1 MSERAERGKMAN
13 DKYSGSY
20 NAGPQ
25 LPSYMKKNV
34 TTAKRATQAT
44 ATRSTAKS
52 GASSA
57 RTSAAAKRTT
67 TAHSTVTRS
76 TTTRSTASHSSA
88 RGSTARSSSTRS
100 SATHSTAARSNSA
113 HSTAAKANTQRT
125 ANQAQHKK
133 HKKKKSGSGALK
145 WIALAA
151 AALVC
156 VIIIVSIANSG
167 GADAV
172 ADMDKLMQTG
182 KRFKAGVKLIG
193 VDVSGM
199 TPEEATGLVK
209 NAAEKKLKTV
219 AVTIS
224 CGENSWTLDSAAMGM
239 GYDIADALAD
249 GLNFG
254 RGEDDNTVVITGA
267 GVGEFDA
274 KYTWDREKIISA
286 LTAMSQTVN
295 TEATAAY
302 AEPVTDWEQEERFI
316 YHTGEEGITLNEEAT
331 ADAIE
336 KALEQ
341 GDFECTVEATVNAV
355 LPGGSIE
362 ELKAATSFIASY
374 TTKFSARKDDEVKQ
388 NRKFNIQKAADI
400 INGNTVQPG
409 EEWSFNTVVGPRTY
423 ELGWK
428 GANGISGGKEYTI
441 QAGGGICQVS
451 TTLYNALLCANMEIV
466 DRRAHTIPSDYV
478 PIGLDATVDTRGI
491 DFVWKNNTDM
501 PVYIF
506 AKVEKVEG
514 SSSRHTITVYVYGTP
529 LPEGV
534 TYQSRNEIK
543 EQASRQSEA
552 IYTNDPSIPTGYQL
566 ERVQG
571 HKYYVAEAYQDKY
584 VDGKLVESK
593 LLYTDKYKGNPPE
606 VSIGTGAALAAGQT
620 PDPSWKPYGTAL
632 EDAN

>member
-1 MSERAERGKMAN
+1 MAN

-25 LPSYMKKNV
+25 LPSYMKKN
-34 TTAKRATQAT
+34 TTAAKRT
-44 ATRSTAKS
+44 AAQGTAARSTAS
-52 GASSA
+52 AA

-67 TAHSTVTRS
+67 AAHTTA
-76 TTTRSTASHSSA
+76 TRSTASRSSA
-88 RGSTARSSSTRS
+88 RSSTAHSAAARS
-100 SATHSTAARSNSA
+100 SATRSTAA
-113 HSTAAKANTQRT
+113 HSTAAKANTRRT

-156 VIIIVSIANSG
+156 VIIIISISNSS

-224 CGENSWTLDSAAMGM
+224 SGENSWTLDSDAMGM
-239 GYDIADALAD
+239 GYDIAEALAD

-254 RGEDDNTVVITGA
+254 RGEDDNTVVITSA
-267 GVGEFDA
+267 GEGEFDA
-274 KYTWDREKIISA
+274 KYTWDRGKIISA
-286 LTAMSQTVN
+286 LAAMSQSIN

-302 AEPVTDWEQEERFI
+302 AEPVTDWTQEERFI

-336 KALEQ
+336 KALGQ
-341 GDFECTVEATVNAV
+341 GEFVCTVEATVNAV
-355 LPGGSIE
+355 LPGGSIDD
-362 ELKAATSFIASY
+362 LKAATSFIASY
-374 TTKFSARKDDEVKQ
+374 TTKFSARRDDEVKQ

-400 INGNTVQPG
+400 INGNTIQPG
-409 EEWSFNTVVGPRTY
+409 DEWSFNTVVGPRTY

-441 QAGGGICQVS
+441 QAGGGICQPS

-466 DRRAHTIPSDYV
+466 DRRAHSIPSDYV
-478 PIGLDATVDTRGI
+478 PVGLDATVDTRGL
-491 DFVWKNNTDM
+491 DFVWRNNTDM

-506 AKVEKVEG
+506 ARVEKVEG
-514 SSSRHTITVYVYGTP
+514 SSSRNTITVYVYGKP

-534 TYQSRNEIK
+534 TYKSRSEIV
-543 EQASRQSEA
+543 EEHSRQDEV

-606 VSIGTGAALAAGQT
+606 VSIGTGAPLAPGQT
-620 PDPSWKPYGTAL
+620 PDPAWKPYGTPL

>member
-1 MSERAERGKMAN
+1 MAN

-25 LPSYMKKNV
+25 LPSYMKKN
-34 TTAKRATQAT
+34 TTAAKRTAAQGT
-44 ATRSTAKS
+44 ATRSA
-52 GASSA
+52 ASSA

-67 TAHSTVTRS
+67 AAHTTA
-76 TTTRSTASHSSA
+76 TRSTAERSTTSRSSA
-88 RGSTARSSSTRS
+88 RSSTAHSAAARST
-100 SATHSTAARSNSA
+100 ATHSTAARS
-113 HSTAAKANTQRT
+113 TAAKANTRRT

-151 AALVC
+151 AALIC
-156 VIIIVSIANSG
+156 VIIIVSIANSS

-224 CGENSWTLDSAAMGM
+224 SGENSWTLDSDAMGM
-239 GYDIADALAD
+239 GYDIAEALAD

-267 GVGEFDA
+267 GEGEFDA
-274 KYTWDREKIISA
+274 KYTWDRGKIISA
-286 LTAMSQTVN
+286 LAAMSQSIN

-302 AEPVTDWEQEERFI
+302 AEPVTDWTQEERFI
-316 YHTGEEGITLNEEAT
+316 YHAGEEGITLNEEAT

-341 GDFECTVEATVNAV
+341 GEFVCTVEATVNAV
-355 LPGGSIE
+355 LPGGNIDD
-362 ELKAATSFIASY
+362 LKAATSFIASY
-374 TTKFSARKDDEVKQ
+374 TTKFSARRDDEVKQ

-400 INGNTVQPG
+400 INGNTIQPG

-478 PIGLDATVDTRGI
+478 PVGLDATVDTRGI

-501 PVYIF
+501 PAYIF
-506 AKVEKVEG
+506 ARVEKVEG
-514 SSSRHTITVYVYGTP
+514 SSSRHTITVYVYGKP

-534 TYQSRNEIK
+534 TYQSRNEII
-543 EQASRQSEA
+543 EERSRQDEA
-552 IYTNDPSIPTGYQL
+552 IYTNDASIPTGYQL

-584 VDGKLVESK
+584 VDGKLAESK

-606 VSIGTGAALAAGQT
+606 VSIGTGAPLASGQT
-620 PDPSWKPYGTAL
+620 PDPAWQPYGTAL

>member
-1 MSERAERGKMAN
+1 MAN

-25 LPSYMKKNV
+25 LPSYMKKN
-34 TTAKRATQAT
+34 TTAAKRT
-44 ATRSTAKS
+44 AAQGTAARSTAS
-52 GASSA
+52 AA

-67 TAHSTVTRS
+67 AAHTTA
-76 TTTRSTASHSSA
+76 TRSTASRSSA
-88 RGSTARSSSTRS
+88 RSSTAHSAAARS
-100 SATHSTAARSNSA
+100 SATRSTAA
-113 HSTAAKANTQRT
+113 HSTAAKANTRRT

-151 AALVC
+151 AALIC

-224 CGENSWTLDSAAMGM
+224 SGENSWTLDSDAMGM
-239 GYDIADALAD
+239 GYDIAEALAD

-267 GVGEFDA
+267 GEGEFDA
-274 KYTWDREKIISA
+274 KYTWDRGKIISA
-286 LTAMSQTVN
+286 LAAMSQSIN

-302 AEPVTDWEQEERFI
+302 AEPVTDWTQEERFI

-341 GDFECTVEATVNAV
+341 GEFVCTVEATVNAV
-355 LPGGSIE
+355 LPGGNIDD
-362 ELKAATSFIASY
+362 LKAATSFIASY
-374 TTKFSARKDDEVKQ
+374 TTKFSARRDDEVKQ

-478 PIGLDATVDTRGI
+478 PVGLDATVDTRGI

-501 PVYIF
+501 PAYIF
-506 AKVEKVEG
+506 ARVEKVEG
-514 SSSRHTITVYVYGTP
+514 SSSRHTITVYVYGKP

-534 TYQSRNEIK
+534 TYQSRNEII
-543 EQASRQSEA
+543 EERSRQDEA
-552 IYTNDPSIPTGYQL
+552 IYTNDASIPTGYQL

-584 VDGKLVESK
+584 VDGKLAESK

-606 VSIGTGAALAAGQT
+606 VSIGTGAPLASGQT
-620 PDPSWKPYGTAL
+620 PDPAWKPYGTPL

>member
-1 MSERAERGKMAN
+1 MAN

-25 LPSYMKKNV
+25 LPSYMKKN
-34 TTAKRATQAT
+34 TTAAKRT
-44 ATRSTAKS
+44 AAQGTAARSTAS
-52 GASSA
+52 AA

-67 TAHSTVTRS
+67 AAHTTA
-76 TTTRSTASHSSA
+76 TRSTASRSSA
-88 RGSTARSSSTRS
+88 RSSTAHSAAARS
-100 SATHSTAARSNSA
+100 SATRSTAA
-113 HSTAAKANTQRT
+113 HSTAAKANTRRT

-151 AALVC
+151 AALIC

-224 CGENSWTLDSAAMGM
+224 SGENSWTLDSDAMGM
-239 GYDIADALAD
+239 GYDIAEALAD

-267 GVGEFDA
+267 GEGEFDA
-274 KYTWDREKIISA
+274 KYTWDRGKIISA
-286 LTAMSQTVN
+286 LAAMSQSIN

-302 AEPVTDWEQEERFI
+302 AEPVTDWTQEERFI

-341 GDFECTVEATVNAV
+341 GEFVCTVEATVNAV
-355 LPGGSIE
+355 LPGGNIDD
-362 ELKAATSFIASY
+362 LKAATSFIASY
-374 TTKFSARKDDEVKQ
+374 TTKFSARRDDEVKQ

-400 INGNTVQPG
+400 INGNTIQPG

-478 PIGLDATVDTRGI
+478 PVGLDATVDTRGI

-501 PVYIF
+501 PAYIF
-506 AKVEKVEG
+506 ARVEKVEG
-514 SSSRHTITVYVYGTP
+514 SSSRHTITVYVYGKP

-534 TYQSRNEIK
+534 TYQSRNEII
-543 EQASRQSEA
+543 EERSRQDEA
-552 IYTNDPSIPTGYQL
+552 IYTNDASIPTGYQL

-584 VDGKLVESK
+584 VDGKLAESK

-606 VSIGTGAALAAGQT
+606 VSIGTGAPLASGQT
-620 PDPSWKPYGTAL
+620 PDPAWQPYGTAL

>member
-1 MSERAERGKMAN
+1 MPERAERGKMAN

-25 LPSYMKKNV
+25 LPSYMKKNM
-34 TTAKRATQAT
+34 TTAKRTTQPA
-44 ATRSTAKS
+44 AARSTAKS
-52 GASSA
+52 GAPSA

-67 TAHSTVTRS
+67 AAHTTATRS
-76 TTTRSTASHSSA
+76 TATRSTASRSSA
-88 RGSTARSSSTRS
+88 RSSTAHSAAARS
-100 SATHSTAARSNSA
+100 SATRSTAA
-113 HSTAAKANTQRT
+113 HSTAAKANTRHA
-125 ANQAQHKK
+125 ANQVQHKK
-133 HKKKKSGSGALK
+133 RKRKKSGSGTLK

-151 AALVC
+151 AALIC
-156 VIIIVSIANSG
+156 VIIIMSIANSG

-172 ADMDKLMQTG
+172 ADMDKLMQTS

-224 CGENSWTLDSAAMGM
+224 SGENSWTLDSDAMGM

-254 RGEDDNTVVITGA
+254 RGEDDNTVVITDG

-274 KYTWDREKIISA
+274 KYTWDRGKIISA
-286 LTAMSQTVN
+286 LAAMSQSIN

-302 AEPVTDWEQEERFI
+302 AEPVTDWTQEERFI
-316 YHTGEEGITLNEEAT
+316 YHAGEEGITLNEEAT

-336 KALEQ
+336 KALGQ
-341 GDFECTVEATVNAV
+341 GEFVCTVEATVNAV
-355 LPGGSIE
+355 LPGGNIDD
-362 ELKAATSFIASY
+362 LKAATSFIASY
-374 TTKFSARKDDEVKQ
+374 TTKFSARRDDEVKQ

-400 INGNTVQPG
+400 INGNTIQPG

-478 PIGLDATVDTRGI
+478 PVGLDATVDTRGI

-501 PVYIF
+501 PAYIF
-506 AKVEKVEG
+506 AKVENVEG
-514 SSSRHTITVYVYGTP
+514 SSSRHTITVYVYGKP

-534 TYQSRNEIK
+534 TYQSRNEII
-543 EQASRQSEA
+543 EERSRQDEA
-552 IYTNDPSIPTGYQL
+552 IYTNDASIPTGYQL

-584 VDGKLVESK
+584 VDGKLAESK

-606 VSIGTGAALAAGQT
+606 VSIGTGAPLASGQT
-620 PDPSWKPYGTAL
+620 PDPAWQPYGTAL
-632 EDAN
+632 KDAN

>member
-1 MSERAERGKMAN
+1 MAN

-25 LPSYMKKNV
+25 LPSYMKKN
-34 TTAKRATQAT
+34 TTAAKRT
-44 ATRSTAKS
+44 AAQGTAARSTAS
-52 GASSA
+52 AA

-67 TAHSTVTRS
+67 ATRSTATRS
-76 TTTRSTASHSSA
+76 TTSRSSARSSTAHSAAARSSATRSTA
-88 RGSTARSSSTRS
+88 
-100 SATHSTAARSNSA
+100 A
-113 HSTAAKANTQRT
+113 HSTAAKANTRRT
-125 ANQAQHKK
+125 ANQAQNKK
-133 HKKKKSGSGALK
+133 RKKKSSAGALK

-156 VIIIVSIANSG
+156 VIIIISISNSS

-224 CGENSWTLDSAAMGM
+224 SGENSWTLDSDAMGM
-239 GYDIADALAD
+239 GYDIAEALAD

-254 RGEDDNTVVITGA
+254 RGEDDNTVVITDG

-274 KYTWDREKIISA
+274 KYTWDRGKIISA
-286 LTAMSQTVN
+286 LAAMSQSIN
-295 TEATAAY
+295 TEAIAAY
-302 AEPVTDWEQEERFI
+302 AEPVTDWSQEERFI
-316 YHTGEEGITLNEEAT
+316 YHAGEEGITLNEEAT

-341 GDFECTVEATVNAV
+341 GEFVCTVEATVNAV
-355 LPGGSIE
+355 LPGGNIDD
-362 ELKAATSFIASY
+362 LKAATSFIASY
-374 TTKFSARKDDEVKQ
+374 TTKFSARRDDEVKQ

-400 INGNTVQPG
+400 INGNTIQPG

-478 PIGLDATVDTRGI
+478 PVGLDATVDTRGI

-501 PVYIF
+501 PAYIF
-506 AKVEKVEG
+506 ARVEKVEG
-514 SSSRHTITVYVYGTP
+514 SSSRHTITVYVYGKP

-534 TYQSRNEIK
+534 TYQSRNEII
-543 EQASRQSEA
+543 EERSRQDEA
-552 IYTNDPSIPTGYQL
+552 IYTNDASIPTGYQL

-584 VDGKLVESK
+584 VDGKLAESK

-606 VSIGTGAALAAGQT
+606 VSIGTGAPLASGQT
-620 PDPSWKPYGTAL
+620 PDPAWQPYGTAL

>member
-1 MSERAERGKMAN
+1 MAN

-25 LPSYMKKNV
+25 LPSYMKKN
-34 TTAKRATQAT
+34 TTAAKRTAAQGT
-44 ATRSTAKS
+44 ATRSA
-52 GASSA
+52 ASSA
-57 RTSAAAKRTT
+57 RTSAAPKRTT
-67 TAHSTVTRS
+67 APHTTATRS
-76 TTTRSTASHSSA
+76 TATRSTATRSTASRSSA
-88 RGSTARSSSTRS
+88 RGSAQHGA
-100 SATHSTAARSNSA
+100 AT
-113 HSTAAKANTQRT
+113 HSTAAKANTRHA
-125 ANQAQHKK
+125 ANQVQHKK
-133 HKKKKSGSGALK
+133 RKRKKSGSGALK

-151 AALVC
+151 AALIC

-224 CGENSWTLDSAAMGM
+224 SGENSWTLDSDAMGM
-239 GYDIADALAD
+239 GYDIAEALAD

-267 GVGEFDA
+267 GEGEFDA
-274 KYTWDREKIISA
+274 KYTWDRGKIISA
-286 LTAMSQTVN
+286 LAAMSQSIN

-302 AEPVTDWEQEERFI
+302 AEPVTDWTQEERFI

-336 KALEQ
+336 KALGQ
-341 GDFECTVEATVNAV
+341 GEFVCTVEATVNAV
-355 LPGGSIE
+355 LPGGNIDD
-362 ELKAATSFIASY
+362 LKAATSFIASY
-374 TTKFSARKDDEVKQ
+374 TTKFSARRDDEVKQ

-400 INGNTVQPG
+400 INGNTIQPG

-478 PIGLDATVDTRGI
+478 PVGLDATVDTRGI

-501 PVYIF
+501 PAYIF

-514 SSSRHTITVYVYGTP
+514 SSSRNTITVYVYGKP

-534 TYQSRNEIK
+534 TYQSRNEII
-543 EQASRQSEA
+543 EERSRQDEA
-552 IYTNDPSIPTGYQL
+552 IYTNDASIPTGYQL

-584 VDGKLVESK
+584 VDGKLAESK

-606 VSIGTGAALAAGQT
+606 VSIGTGAPLASGQT
-620 PDPSWKPYGTAL
+620 PDPAWKPYGTPL

>member
-1 MSERAERGKMAN
+1 MAN

-25 LPSYMKKNV
+25 LPSYMKKKV
-34 TTAKRATQAT
+34 TTAKRTTQPA
-44 ATRSTAKS
+44 AARSTAKS
-52 GASSA
+52 GAASA

-67 TAHSTVTRS
+67 T
-76 TTTRSTASHSSA
+76 TRSTAERSTASRSSA
-88 RGSTARSSSTRS
+88 RSSAQHSTAARTSAARST
-100 SATHSTAARSNSA
+100 ATHSTAT
-113 HSTAAKANTQRT
+113 HSTAAKANTRHA

-133 HKKKKSGSGALK
+133 RKRKKSGSGALR

-151 AALVC
+151 AALIC
-156 VIIIVSIANSG
+156 VIVIVSVSNSG

-224 CGENSWTLDSAAMGM
+224 SGENSWTLDSAAMGM

-267 GVGEFDA
+267 GEGEFDA
-274 KYTWDREKIISA
+274 KYTWDREKIMSA
-286 LTAMSQTVN
+286 LAAMSQSIN

-302 AEPVTDWEQEERFI
+302 AEPVTDWTQEERFI

-341 GDFECTVEATVNAV
+341 GEFVCTVEATVNAV
-355 LPGGSIE
+355 LPGGSIDD
-362 ELKAATSFIASY
+362 LKAATSFIASY
-374 TTKFSARKDDEVKQ
+374 TTKFSARRDDEVKQ

-400 INGNTVQPG
+400 INGNTIQPG

-428 GANGISGGKEYTI
+428 GANGISGGKKYTI

-466 DRRAHTIPSDYV
+466 DRRAHSIPSDYV

-506 AKVEKVEG
+506 ARVEKVEG
-514 SSSRHTITVYVYGTP
+514 SSSRHTITVYVYGKP

-534 TYQSRNEIK
+534 TYQSRNEII
-543 EQASRQSEA
+543 EERSRLDGA
-552 IYTNDPSIPTGYQL
+552 IYTNDPSIPTGYQV
-566 ERVQG
+566 EDIQG

-584 VDGKLVESK
+584 VDGKLAESK
-593 LLYTDKYKGNPPE
+593 LLYTDTYGGNVPE
-606 VSIGTGAALAAGQT
+606 VRVGTGAPLAPGQT
-620 PDPSWKPYGTAL
+620 PDPAWKPYGTPL

>member
-1 MSERAERGKMAN
+1 MAN

-25 LPSYMKKNV
+25 LPSYMKKKV
-34 TTAKRATQAT
+34 TTAKRTTQPA
-44 ATRSTAKS
+44 AARSTAKS
-52 GASSA
+52 GAASA

-67 TAHSTVTRS
+67 T
-76 TTTRSTASHSSA
+76 TRSTAERSTTSRSSA
-88 RGSTARSSSTRS
+88 RGSAQHGAATRS
-100 SATHSTAARSNSA
+100 TAA
-113 HSTAAKANTQRT
+113 HSTAAKANTRRT

-133 HKKKKSGSGALK
+133 RKRKKSGSGALK

-151 AALVC
+151 AALIC

-224 CGENSWTLDSAAMGM
+224 SGENSWTLDSDAMGM

-254 RGEDDNTVVITGA
+254 RGEDDNTVVITG
-267 GVGEFDA
+267 GGEGEFDA
-274 KYTWDREKIISA
+274 KYTWDRGKIISA
-286 LTAMSQTVN
+286 LAAMSQSIN

-302 AEPVTDWEQEERFI
+302 AEPVTDWSQEERFI
-316 YHTGEEGITLNEEAT
+316 YHAGEEGITLNEEAT

-341 GDFECTVEATVNAV
+341 GEFVCTVEATVNAV
-355 LPGGSIE
+355 LPGGNIDD
-362 ELKAATSFIASY
+362 LKAATSFIASY
-374 TTKFSARKDDEVKQ
+374 TTKFSARRDDEVKQ

-400 INGNTVQPG
+400 INGNTIQPG

-478 PIGLDATVDTRGI
+478 PVGLDATVDTRGI

-501 PVYIF
+501 PAYIF
-506 AKVEKVEG
+506 AKVENVEG
-514 SSSRHTITVYVYGTP
+514 SSSRHTITVYVYGKP

-534 TYQSRNEIK
+534 TYQSRNEIT
-543 EQASRQSEA
+543 EERSRQDEA
-552 IYTNDPSIPTGYQL
+552 IYTNDASIPTGYQL

-584 VDGKLVESK
+584 VDGKLAESK

-606 VSIGTGAALAAGQT
+606 VSIGTGAPLASGQT
-620 PDPSWKPYGTAL
+620 PDPAWQPYGTAL
-632 EDAN
+632 KDAN

>member
-1 MSERAERGKMAN
+1 MPERAERGKMAN

-25 LPSYMKKNV
+25 LPSYMKKN
-34 TTAKRATQAT
+34 TTAAKRT
-44 ATRSTAKS
+44 AAQGTAARSTAS
-52 GASSA
+52 AA

-67 TAHSTVTRS
+67 T
-76 TTTRSTASHSSA
+76 TRSTAERSTASRSSA
-88 RGSTARSSSTRS
+88 RST
-100 SATHSTAARSNSA
+100 ATHSTAT
-113 HSTAAKANTQRT
+113 HSTAAKANTRRT
-125 ANQAQHKK
+125 ANQVQHKK
-133 HKKKKSGSGALK
+133 RKRKKSGSGALK

-151 AALVC
+151 AALIC
-156 VIIIVSIANSG
+156 VIVIVSVSNSG

-224 CGENSWTLDSAAMGM
+224 SGENSWTLDSAAMGM

-267 GVGEFDA
+267 GEGEFDA
-274 KYTWDREKIISA
+274 KYTWDREKIMSA
-286 LTAMSQTVN
+286 LAAMSQSIN

-302 AEPVTDWEQEERFI
+302 AEPVTDWTQEERFI

-341 GDFECTVEATVNAV
+341 GEFVCTVEATVNAV
-355 LPGGSIE
+355 LPGGSIDD
-362 ELKAATSFIASY
+362 LKAATSFIASY
-374 TTKFSARKDDEVKQ
+374 TTKFSARRDDEVKQ

-400 INGNTVQPG
+400 INGNTIQPG

-441 QAGGGICQVS
+441 QAGGGICQPS

-466 DRRAHTIPSDYV
+466 DRRAHSIPSDYV
-478 PIGLDATVDTRGI
+478 PVGLDATVDTRGL
-491 DFVWKNNTDM
+491 DFVWRNNTDM

-506 AKVEKVEG
+506 ARVEKVEG
-514 SSSRHTITVYVYGTP
+514 SSSRNTITVYVYGKP

-534 TYQSRNEIK
+534 TYKSRSEIV
-543 EQASRQSEA
+543 EEHSRQDEV

-606 VSIGTGAALAAGQT
+606 VSIGTGAPLAPGQT
-620 PDPSWKPYGTAL
+620 PDPAWKPYGTPL

>member
-1 MSERAERGKMAN
+1 MAN

-25 LPSYMKKNV
+25 LPSYMKKN
-34 TTAKRATQAT
+34 TTAAKRTAAQGT
-44 ATRSTAKS
+44 ATRSA
-52 GASSA
+52 ASSA

-67 TAHSTVTRS
+67 AAHTTATRS
-76 TTTRSTASHSSA
+76 TATRSTATRSTASRSSA
-88 RGSTARSSSTRS
+88 RGSAQHGA
-100 SATHSTAARSNSA
+100 AT
-113 HSTAAKANTQRT
+113 HSTAAKANTRHA
-125 ANQAQHKK
+125 ANQVQHKK
-133 HKKKKSGSGALK
+133 RKRTQSGSGALK

-151 AALVC
+151 AALIC

-224 CGENSWTLDSAAMGM
+224 SGENSWTLDSDAMGM
-239 GYDIADALAD
+239 GYDIAEALAD

-267 GVGEFDA
+267 GEGEFDA
-274 KYTWDREKIISA
+274 KYTWDRGKIISA
-286 LTAMSQTVN
+286 LAAMSQSIN

-302 AEPVTDWEQEERFI
+302 AEPVTDWTQEERFI

-336 KALEQ
+336 KALGQ
-341 GDFECTVEATVNAV
+341 GEFVCTVEATVNAV
-355 LPGGSIE
+355 LPGGNIDD
-362 ELKAATSFIASY
+362 LKAATSFIASY
-374 TTKFSARKDDEVKQ
+374 TTKFSARRDDEVKQ

-400 INGNTVQPG
+400 INGNTIQPG

-478 PIGLDATVDTRGI
+478 PVGLDATVDTRGI

-501 PVYIF
+501 PAYIF

-514 SSSRHTITVYVYGTP
+514 SSSRNTITVYVYGKP

-534 TYQSRNEIK
+534 TYQSRNEII
-543 EQASRQSEA
+543 EERSRQDEA
-552 IYTNDPSIPTGYQL
+552 IYTNDASIPTGYQL

-584 VDGKLVESK
+584 VDGKLAESK

-606 VSIGTGAALAAGQT
+606 VSIGTGAPLASGQT
-620 PDPSWKPYGTAL
+620 PDPAWKPYGTPL

>member
-1 MSERAERGKMAN
+1 MAN

-25 LPSYMKKNV
+25 LPSYMKKKV
-34 TTAKRATQAT
+34 TTAKRTTQPA
-44 ATRSTAKS
+44 AARSTAKS
-52 GASSA
+52 GAASA

-67 TAHSTVTRS
+67 T
-76 TTTRSTASHSSA
+76 TRSTAERSTASRSSA
-88 RGSTARSSSTRS
+88 RN
-100 SATHSTAARSNSA
+100 SAQHSTAARTSA
-113 HSTAAKANTQRT
+113 ARSTATHSTAAKANTRHA
-125 ANQAQHKK
+125 ANQVQHKK
-133 HKKKKSGSGALK
+133 RKRKKSGSGALK
-145 WIALAA
+145 WITLAA
-151 AALVC
+151 AALIC
-156 VIIIVSIANSG
+156 VIVIVSVSNSG

-224 CGENSWTLDSAAMGM
+224 SGENSWTLDSAAMGM

-254 RGEDDNTVVITGA
+254 RGTDDNTVVITGA
-267 GVGEFDA
+267 GEGEFDA
-274 KYTWDREKIISA
+274 KYTWDREKIMSA
-286 LTAMSQTVN
+286 LAAMSQSIN

-302 AEPVTDWEQEERFI
+302 AEPVTDWTQEERFI

-336 KALEQ
+336 KALGQ
-341 GDFECTVEATVNAV
+341 GEFVCTVEATVNAV
-355 LPGGSIE
+355 LPGGSIDD
-362 ELKAATSFIASY
+362 LKAATSFIASY
-374 TTKFSARKDDEVKQ
+374 TTKFSARRDDEVKQ

-400 INGNTVQPG
+400 INGNTIQPG

-441 QAGGGICQVS
+441 QAGGGICQPS

-466 DRRAHTIPSDYV
+466 DRRAHSIPSDYV
-478 PIGLDATVDTRGI
+478 PVGLDATVDTRGL
-491 DFVWKNNTDM
+491 DFVWRNNTDM

-506 AKVEKVEG
+506 ARVEKVEG
-514 SSSRHTITVYVYGTP
+514 SSSRNTITVYVYGKP

-534 TYQSRNEIK
+534 TYKSRSEIV
-543 EQASRQSEA
+543 EERSRQDEA

-606 VSIGTGAALAAGQT
+606 VSIGTGAPLAPGQT
-620 PDPSWKPYGTAL
+620 PDPAWKPYGTPL

>member
-1 MSERAERGKMAN
+1 MAN

-34 TTAKRATQAT
+34 TTAKRTTQPA
-44 ATRSTAKS
+44 AARSTAKS
-52 GASSA
+52 GAASA
-57 RTSAAAKRTT
+57 RTSAAAKRTSAAAKRT
-67 TAHSTVTRS
+67 TATRSTATRS
-76 TTTRSTASHSSA
+76 TTSRSSARSSTAHSAAARSSATRSTA
-88 RGSTARSSSTRS
+88 
-100 SATHSTAARSNSA
+100 A
-113 HSTAAKANTQRT
+113 HSTAAKANTRRT
-125 ANQAQHKK
+125 ANQAQNKK
-133 HKKKKSGSGALK
+133 RKKKSSAGALK
-145 WIALAA
+145 WIALLAA
-151 AALVC
+151 CVLC

-224 CGENSWTLDSAAMGM
+224 SGENSWTLDSDAMGM
-239 GYDIADALAD
+239 GYDIAEALAD

-254 RGEDDNTVVITGA
+254 RGEDDNTVVITGG

-274 KYTWDREKIISA
+274 KYTWDRGKIISA
-286 LTAMSQTVN
+286 LAAMSQSIN

-302 AEPVTDWEQEERFI
+302 AEPVTDWSQEERFI
-316 YHTGEEGITLNEEAT
+316 YHAGEEGITLNEEAT

-341 GDFECTVEATVNAV
+341 GEFVCTVEATVNAV
-355 LPGGSIE
+355 LPGGNIDD
-362 ELKAATSFIASY
+362 LKAATSFIASY
-374 TTKFSARKDDEVKQ
+374 TTKFSARRDDEVKQ

-400 INGNTVQPG
+400 INGNTIQPG

-478 PIGLDATVDTRGI
+478 PVGLDATVDTRGI

-501 PVYIF
+501 PAYIF
-506 AKVEKVEG
+506 ARVEKVEG
-514 SSSRHTITVYVYGTP
+514 SSSRNTITVYVYGKP

-534 TYQSRNEIK
+534 TYKSRNEII
-543 EQASRQSEA
+543 EEASRQAEA
-552 IYTNDPSIPTGYQL
+552 IYTNDASIPTGYQL

-584 VDGKLVESK
+584 VDGKLAESK

-606 VSIGTGAALAAGQT
+606 VSIGTGAPLASGQT
-620 PDPSWKPYGTAL
+620 PDPAWKPYGTPL

>member
-1 MSERAERGKMAN
+1 MAN

-25 LPSYMKKNV
+25 LPSYMKKKV
-34 TTAKRATQAT
+34 TTAKRTTQPA
-44 ATRSTAKS
+44 AARSTAS
-52 GASSA
+52 AA

-67 TAHSTVTRS
+67 T
-76 TTTRSTASHSSA
+76 TRSTAERSTASRSSA
-88 RGSTARSSSTRS
+88 RSSAQHSTAARTSAARST
-100 SATHSTAARSNSA
+100 ATHSTATR
-113 HSTAAKANTQRT
+113 STAAKANTRRT

-145 WIALAA
+145 WITLAA
-151 AALVC
+151 AALIC
-156 VIIIVSIANSG
+156 VIVIVSVSNSG

-224 CGENSWTLDSAAMGM
+224 SGENSWTLDSAAMGM

-254 RGEDDNTVVITGA
+254 RGEDDNTVVITG
-267 GVGEFDA
+267 GGIGEFDA
-274 KYTWDREKIISA
+274 KYTWDREKIMSA
-286 LTAMSQTVN
+286 LAAMSQSIN

-302 AEPVTDWEQEERFI
+302 AEPVTDWTQEERFI

-336 KALEQ
+336 KALGQ
-341 GDFECTVEATVNAV
+341 GEFVCTVEATVNAV
-355 LPGGSIE
+355 LPGGNIDD
-362 ELKAATSFIASY
+362 LKAATSFIASY
-374 TTKFSARKDDEVKQ
+374 TTKFSARRDDEVKQ

-400 INGNTVQPG
+400 INGNTIQPG

-428 GANGISGGKEYTI
+428 GANGISGGKKYTI

-478 PIGLDATVDTRGI
+478 PVGLDATVDTRGI

-506 AKVEKVEG
+506 ARVENVEG
-514 SSSRHTITVYVYGTP
+514 SSSRHTITVYVYGKP

-534 TYQSRNEIK
+534 TYQSRNEII
-543 EQASRQSEA
+543 EERSRLDGA
-552 IYTNDPSIPTGYQL
+552 IYTNDPSIPTGYQV
-566 ERVQG
+566 EDIQG

-584 VDGKLVESK
+584 VDGKLAESK
-593 LLYTDKYKGNPPE
+593 LLYTDTYGGNVPE
-606 VSIGTGAALAAGQT
+606 VRVGTGAPLAPGQT
-620 PDPSWKPYGTAL
+620 PDPAWKPYGTPL

>member
-1 MSERAERGKMAN
+1 MAN
-13 DKYSGSY
+13 DRYSGGY
-20 NAGPQ
+20 DAGPQ
-25 LPSYMKKNV
+25 LPSYMKKNA
-34 TTAKRATQAT
+34 TAKRAAGS
-44 ATRSTAKS
+44 AKPAAKS
-52 GASSA
+52 ARTASSA
-57 RTSAAAKRTT
+57 RGASARKPNEKNARSASPAPWSNAAHAASRGNAAHTASRQNA
-67 TAHSTVTRS
+67 AHS
-76 TTTRSTASHSSA
+76 AS
-88 RGSTARSSSTRS
+88 RQN
-100 SATHSTAARSNSA
+100 AAHN
-113 HSTAAKANTQRT
+113 
-125 ANQAQHKK
+125 KK
-133 HKKKKSGSGALK
+133 RRKKKSSRAVKLFALLAGALLC
-145 WIALAA
+145 A
-151 AALVC
+151 
-156 VIIIVSIANSG
+156 IIIVSIANSG

-219 AVTIS
+219 AVTVS

-239 GYDIADALAD
+239 GYDIAAALAD
-249 GLNFG
+249 GLNYG

-267 GVGEFDA
+267 GEGEFDA
-274 KYTWDREKIISA
+274 SYTWDRAKILSA
-286 LTAMSQTVN
+286 LAAMSQSVN

-302 AEPVTDWEQEERFI
+302 AEPVTDWAQEERFI
-316 YHTGEEGITLNEEAT
+316 YHAGVEGITLNEEAT
-331 ADAIE
+331 ADAIVQ
-336 KALEQ
+336 ALEQ
-341 GDFECTVEATVNAV
+341 GRFEADIEATVNAV
-355 LPGGSIE
+355 LPGGSIDD
-362 ELKAATSFIASY
+362 LKAATSFIASY
-374 TTKFSARKDDEVKQ
+374 TTRFSARRDDEVKQ

-409 EEWSFNTVVGPRTY
+409 EQWSFNTVVGPRTY

-428 GANGISGGKEYTI
+428 GSNGISGGKEYTI

-491 DFVWKNNTDM
+491 DLVWKNNTDM

-506 AKVEKVEG
+506 ARVEKVEG
-514 SSSRHTITVYVYGTP
+514 SSSRNTITVYVYGKP

-534 TYQSRNEIK
+534 TYKSRNEII
-543 EQASRQSEA
+543 EEASRQAEV
-552 IYTNDPSIPTGYQL
+552 IYTNDPSIPTGFQL

-571 HKYYVAEAYQDKY
+571 HKFYVAEAYQDKY
-584 VDGKLVESK
+584 VDGKLTDSK

-606 VSIGTGAALAAGQT
+606 VSVGTGAPLAEGQK
-620 PDPSWKPYGTAL
+620 PDPAWKPYGTPL

>member
-1 MSERAERGKMAN
+1 MPERAERGKMAN

-34 TTAKRATQAT
+34 TAAKRTTQAT
-44 ATRSTAKS
+44 AARSTAKS

-67 TAHSTVTRS
+67 ATHSTATHSTAARS
-76 TTTRSTASHSSA
+76 TTSRASA

-100 SATHSTAARSNSA
+100 TATHSTAARSSA
-113 HSTAAKANTQRT
+113 THSSTALANTRRT

-151 AALVC
+151 AALIC

-219 AVTIS
+219 ALTIS
-224 CGENSWTLDSAAMGM
+224 SGENSWTLDAAAMGM

-254 RGEDDNTVVITGA
+254 RGEDDNTVVITGG

-286 LTAMSQTVN
+286 LTAMSQSIN

-302 AEPVTDWEQEERFI
+302 AEPVTDWSQEERFI

-355 LPGGSIE
+355 LPGGNIDD
-362 ELKAATSFIASY
+362 LKAATSFIASY
-374 TTKFSARKDDEVKQ
+374 TTKFSARRDDEVKQ

-400 INGNTVQPG
+400 INGNTIQPG

-478 PIGLDATVDTRGI
+478 PVGLDATVDTRGI

-506 AKVEKVEG
+506 AKVENVEG
-514 SSSRHTITVYVYGTP
+514 SSSRHTITVYVYGKP

-534 TYQSRNEIK
+534 TYQSRNEII
-543 EQASRQSEA
+543 EERSRQDEA
-552 IYTNDPSIPTGYQL
+552 IYTNDASIPTGYQL

-606 VSIGTGAALAAGQT
+606 VSIGTGAPLAAGQK
-620 PDPSWKPYGTAL
+620 PDESWQPYGTAL
-632 EDAN
+632 KDAN

>member
-1 MSERAERGKMAN
+1 MAN

-25 LPSYMKKNV
+25 LPSYMKKN
-34 TTAKRATQAT
+34 TTAAKRTAAQGT
-44 ATRSTAKS
+44 ATRSA
-52 GASSA
+52 ASSA

-67 TAHSTVTRS
+67 AAHTTATRS
-76 TTTRSTASHSSA
+76 TATRSTATRSTASRSSA
-88 RGSTARSSSTRS
+88 RGSAQHGA
-100 SATHSTAARSNSA
+100 AT
-113 HSTAAKANTQRT
+113 HSTAAKANTRHA
-125 ANQAQHKK
+125 ANQVQHKK
-133 HKKKKSGSGALK
+133 RKRKKSGSGALK

-151 AALVC
+151 AALIC

-172 ADMDKLMQTG
+172 ADLDKLMQTG

-224 CGENSWTLDSAAMGM
+224 SGENSWTLDSDAMGM
-239 GYDIADALAD
+239 GYDIAEALAD
-249 GLNFG
+249 GLNVG

-267 GVGEFDA
+267 GEGEFDA
-274 KYTWDREKIISA
+274 KYTWDRGKIISA
-286 LTAMSQTVN
+286 LAAMSQSIN

-302 AEPVTDWEQEERFI
+302 AEPVTDWTQEERFI

-336 KALEQ
+336 KALGQ
-341 GDFECTVEATVNAV
+341 GEFVCTVEATVNAV
-355 LPGGSIE
+355 LPGGNIDD
-362 ELKAATSFIASY
+362 LKAATSFIASY
-374 TTKFSARKDDEVKQ
+374 TTKFSARRDDEVKQ

-400 INGNTVQPG
+400 INGNTIQPG

-478 PIGLDATVDTRGI
+478 PVGLDATVDTRGI

-501 PVYIF
+501 PAYIF

-514 SSSRHTITVYVYGTP
+514 SSSRNTITVYVYGKP

-534 TYQSRNEIK
+534 TYQSRNEII
-543 EQASRQSEA
+543 EERSRQDEA
-552 IYTNDPSIPTGYQL
+552 IYTNDASIPTGYQL

-584 VDGKLVESK
+584 VDGKLAESK

-606 VSIGTGAALAAGQT
+606 VSIGTGAPLASGQT
-620 PDPSWKPYGTAL
+620 PDPAWKPYGTPL

>member
-1 MSERAERGKMAN
+1 MAN

-25 LPSYMKKNV
+25 LPSYMKKN
-34 TTAKRATQAT
+34 TTAAKRTAAQGT
-44 ATRSTAKS
+44 ATRSA
-52 GASSA
+52 ASSA

-67 TAHSTVTRS
+67 AAHTTATRS
-76 TTTRSTASHSSA
+76 TATRSTATRSTASRSSA
-88 RGSTARSSSTRS
+88 RGSAQHGA
-100 SATHSTAARSNSA
+100 AT
-113 HSTAAKANTQRT
+113 HSTAAKANTRHA
-125 ANQAQHKK
+125 ANQVQHKK
-133 HKKKKSGSGALK
+133 RKRKKSGSGALK

-151 AALVC
+151 AALIC

-224 CGENSWTLDSAAMGM
+224 SGENSWTLDSDAMGM
-239 GYDIADALAD
+239 GYDIAEALAD

-267 GVGEFDA
+267 GEGEFDA
-274 KYTWDREKIISA
+274 KYTWDRGKIISA
-286 LTAMSQTVN
+286 LAAMSQSIN

-302 AEPVTDWEQEERFI
+302 AEPVTDWTQEERFI

-336 KALEQ
+336 KALGQ
-341 GDFECTVEATVNAV
+341 GEFVCTVEATVNAV
-355 LPGGSIE
+355 LPGGNIDD
-362 ELKAATSFIASY
+362 LKAATSFIASY
-374 TTKFSARKDDEVKQ
+374 TTKFSARRDDEVKQ
-388 NRKFNIQKAADI
+388 NRKFNIQKAADL
-400 INGNTVQPG
+400 INGNTIQPG

-478 PIGLDATVDTRGI
+478 PVGLDATVDTRGI

-501 PVYIF
+501 PAYIF

-514 SSSRHTITVYVYGTP
+514 SSSRNTITVYVYGKP

-534 TYQSRNEIK
+534 TYQSRNEII
-543 EQASRQSEA
+543 EERSRQDEA
-552 IYTNDPSIPTGYQL
+552 IYTNDASIPTGYQL

-584 VDGKLVESK
+584 VDGKLAESK

-606 VSIGTGAALAAGQT
+606 VSIGTGAPLASGQT
-620 PDPSWKPYGTAL
+620 PDPAWKPYGTPL

>member
-1 MSERAERGKMAN
+1 MAN

-25 LPSYMKKNV
+25 LPSYMKKN
-34 TTAKRATQAT
+34 TTAAKRTAAQGT
-44 ATRSTAKS
+44 ATRSA
-52 GASSA
+52 ASSA

-67 TAHSTVTRS
+67 AAHTTATRS
-76 TTTRSTASHSSA
+76 TATRSTATRSTASRSSA
-88 RGSTARSSSTRS
+88 RGSAQHGA
-100 SATHSTAARSNSA
+100 AT
-113 HSTAAKANTQRT
+113 HSTAAKANTRHA
-125 ANQAQHKK
+125 ANQVQHKK
-133 HKKKKSGSGALK
+133 RKRKKSGSGALK

-151 AALVC
+151 AALIC

-182 KRFKAGVKLIG
+182 KRLNAGVKLIG
-193 VDVSGM
+193 GDVSGM

-224 CGENSWTLDSAAMGM
+224 SGENSWTLDSDAMGM
-239 GYDIADALAD
+239 GYDIAEALAD

-267 GVGEFDA
+267 GEGEFDA
-274 KYTWDREKIISA
+274 KYTWDRGKIISA
-286 LTAMSQTVN
+286 LAAMSQSIN

-302 AEPVTDWEQEERFI
+302 AEPVTDWTQEERFI

-336 KALEQ
+336 KALGQ
-341 GDFECTVEATVNAV
+341 GEFVCTVEATVNAV
-355 LPGGSIE
+355 LPGGNIDD
-362 ELKAATSFIASY
+362 LKAATSFIASY
-374 TTKFSARKDDEVKQ
+374 TTKFSARRDDEVKQ

-400 INGNTVQPG
+400 INGNTIQPG

-478 PIGLDATVDTRGI
+478 PVGLDATVDTRGI

-501 PVYIF
+501 PAYIF

-514 SSSRHTITVYVYGTP
+514 SSSRNTITVYVYGKP

-534 TYQSRNEIK
+534 TYQSRNEII
-543 EQASRQSEA
+543 EERSRQDEA
-552 IYTNDPSIPTGYQL
+552 IYTNDASIPTGYQL

-584 VDGKLVESK
+584 VDGKLAESK

-606 VSIGTGAALAAGQT
+606 VSIGTGAPLASGQT
-620 PDPSWKPYGTAL
+620 PDPAWKPYGTPL

>member
-1 MSERAERGKMAN
+1 MAN

-25 LPSYMKKNV
+25 LPSYMKKN
-34 TTAKRATQAT
+34 TTAAKRTAAQGT
-44 ATRSTAKS
+44 ATRSA
-52 GASSA
+52 ASSA

-67 TAHSTVTRS
+67 AAHTTATRS
-76 TTTRSTASHSSA
+76 TATRSTATRSTASRSSA
-88 RGSTARSSSTRS
+88 RGSAQHGA
-100 SATHSTAARSNSA
+100 AT
-113 HSTAAKANTQRT
+113 HSTAAKANTRHA
-125 ANQAQHKK
+125 ANQVQHKK
-133 HKKKKSGSGALK
+133 RKRKKSGSGALK

-151 AALVC
+151 AALIC

-224 CGENSWTLDSAAMGM
+224 SGENSWTLDSDAMGM
-239 GYDIADALAD
+239 GYDIAEALAD

-267 GVGEFDA
+267 GEGEFDA
-274 KYTWDREKIISA
+274 KYTWDRGKIISA
-286 LTAMSQTVN
+286 LAAMSQSIN

-302 AEPVTDWEQEERFI
+302 AEPVTDWTQEERFI

-336 KALEQ
+336 KALGQ
-341 GDFECTVEATVNAV
+341 GEFVCTVEATVNAV
-355 LPGGSIE
+355 LPGGNIDD
-362 ELKAATSFIASY
+362 LKAATSFIASY
-374 TTKFSARKDDEVKQ
+374 TTKFSARRDDEVKQ

-400 INGNTVQPG
+400 INGNTIQPG

-441 QAGGGICQVS
+441 QAGGGICHVY

-478 PIGLDATVDTRGI
+478 PVGLDATVDTRGI

-501 PVYIF
+501 PAYIF

-514 SSSRHTITVYVYGTP
+514 SSSRNTITVYVYGKP

-534 TYQSRNEIK
+534 TYQSRNEII
-543 EQASRQSEA
+543 EERSRQDEA
-552 IYTNDPSIPTGYQL
+552 IYTNDASIPTGYQL

-584 VDGKLVESK
+584 VDGKLAESK

-606 VSIGTGAALAAGQT
+606 VSIGTGAPLASGQT
-620 PDPSWKPYGTAL
+620 PDPAWKPYGTPL

>member
-1 MSERAERGKMAN
+1 MAN

-25 LPSYMKKNV
+25 LPSYMKKN
-34 TTAKRATQAT
+34 TTAAKRTAAQGT
-44 ATRSTAKS
+44 ATRSTAS
-52 GASSA
+52 AA

-67 TAHSTVTRS
+67 AAHTTATRS
-76 TTTRSTASHSSA
+76 TATRSTASRSSA
-88 RGSTARSSSTRS
+88 RSSTANSAAARS
-100 SATHSTAARSNSA
+100 SATRSTAA
-113 HSTAAKANTQRT
+113 HSTAAKANTRHA
-125 ANQAQHKK
+125 ANQVQHKK
-133 HKKKKSGSGALK
+133 RKRKKSGSGALK
-145 WIALAA
+145 WIAMAA
-151 AALVC
+151 AALIC

-224 CGENSWTLDSAAMGM
+224 SGENSWTLDSDAMGM
-239 GYDIADALAD
+239 GYDIAEALAD

-254 RGEDDNTVVITGA
+254 RGEDDNTVVITDG

-274 KYTWDREKIISA
+274 KYTWDRGKIISA
-286 LTAMSQTVN
+286 LAAMSQSIN

-302 AEPVTDWEQEERFI
+302 AEPVTDWTQEERFI
-316 YHTGEEGITLNEEAT
+316 YHAGEEGITLNEEAT

-336 KALEQ
+336 KALGQ
-341 GDFECTVEATVNAV
+341 GEFVCTVEATVNAV
-355 LPGGSIE
+355 LPGGNIDD
-362 ELKAATSFIASY
+362 LKAATSFIASY
-374 TTKFSARKDDEVKQ
+374 TTKFSARRDDEVKQ

-400 INGNTVQPG
+400 INGNTIQPG

-478 PIGLDATVDTRGI
+478 PVGLDATVDTRGI

-501 PVYIF
+501 PAYIF
-506 AKVEKVEG
+506 AKVENVEG
-514 SSSRHTITVYVYGTP
+514 SSSRNTITVYVYGKP

-534 TYQSRNEIK
+534 TYKSRNEII
-543 EQASRQSEA
+543 EEASRQAEA
-552 IYTNDPSIPTGYQL
+552 IYTNDASIPTGYQL

-584 VDGKLVESK
+584 VDGKLAESK

-606 VSIGTGAALAAGQT
+606 VSIGTGAPLASGQT
-620 PDPSWKPYGTAL
+620 PDPAWQPYGTAL
-632 EDAN
+632 KDAN

>member
-1 MSERAERGKMAN
+1 MAN

-25 LPSYMKKNV
+25 LPSYMKKN
-34 TTAKRATQAT
+34 TTAAKRTAAQGT
-44 ATRSTAKS
+44 ATRSA
-52 GASSA
+52 ASSA

-67 TAHSTVTRS
+67 AAHTTATRS
-76 TTTRSTASHSSA
+76 TATRSTATRSTASRSSA
-88 RGSTARSSSTRS
+88 RGSAQHGA
-100 SATHSTAARSNSA
+100 AT
-113 HSTAAKANTQRT
+113 HSTAAKANTRHA
-125 ANQAQHKK
+125 ANQVQHKK
-133 HKKKKSGSGALK
+133 RKRKKSGSGALK

-151 AALVC
+151 AALIC

-224 CGENSWTLDSAAMGM
+224 SGENSWTLDSDAMGM
-239 GYDIADALAD
+239 GYDIAEALAD

-267 GVGEFDA
+267 GEGEFDA
-274 KYTWDREKIISA
+274 KYTWDRGKIISA
-286 LTAMSQTVN
+286 LAAMSQSIN

-302 AEPVTDWEQEERFI
+302 AEPVTDWTQEERFI

-336 KALEQ
+336 KALGQ
-341 GDFECTVEATVNAV
+341 GEFVCTVEATVNAV
-355 LPGGSIE
+355 LPGGNIDD
-362 ELKAATSFIASY
+362 LKAATSFIASY
-374 TTKFSARKDDEVKQ
+374 TTKFSARRDDEVKQ

-400 INGNTVQPG
+400 INGNTIQPG

-451 TTLYNALLCANMEIV
+451 TTLYNALLCANMEIG

-478 PIGLDATVDTRGI
+478 PVGLDATVDTRGI

-501 PVYIF
+501 PAYIF

-514 SSSRHTITVYVYGTP
+514 SSSRNTITVYVYGKP

-534 TYQSRNEIK
+534 TYQSRNEII
-543 EQASRQSEA
+543 EERSRQDEA
-552 IYTNDPSIPTGYQL
+552 IYTNDASIPTGYQL

-584 VDGKLVESK
+584 VDGKLAESK

-606 VSIGTGAALAAGQT
+606 VSIGTGAPLASGQT
-620 PDPSWKPYGTAL
+620 PDPAWKPYGTPL

>member
-1 MSERAERGKMAN
+1 MAN

-25 LPSYMKKNV
+25 LPSYMKKN
-34 TTAKRATQAT
+34 TTAAKRT
-44 ATRSTAKS
+44 AAQGTAARSA
-52 GASSA
+52 APSA

-67 TAHSTVTRS
+67 AAHTTATRS
-76 TTTRSTASHSSA
+76 TATRSTASRSSA
-88 RGSTARSSSTRS
+88 RS
-100 SATHSTAARSNSA
+100 SAQHSTAARSTA
-113 HSTAAKANTQRT
+113 ARSTAAKANTRRT

-133 HKKKKSGSGALK
+133 RKRKKSGSGALK
-145 WIALAA
+145 WITLAA
-151 AALVC
+151 AALIC
-156 VIIIVSIANSG
+156 VIVIVSVSNSG

-224 CGENSWTLDSAAMGM
+224 SGENSWTLDSAAMGM

-254 RGEDDNTVVITGA
+254 RGEDDNTVVITG
-267 GVGEFDA
+267 GGIGEFDA
-274 KYTWDREKIISA
+274 KYTWDREKIMSA
-286 LTAMSQTVN
+286 LAAMSQSIN

-302 AEPVTDWEQEERFI
+302 AEPVTDWTQEERFI

-336 KALEQ
+336 KALGQ
-341 GDFECTVEATVNAV
+341 GEFVCTVEATVNAV
-355 LPGGSIE
+355 LPGGSIDD
-362 ELKAATSFIASY
+362 LKAATSFIASY
-374 TTKFSARKDDEVKQ
+374 TTKFSARRDDEVKQ

-400 INGNTVQPG
+400 INGNTIQPG

-441 QAGGGICQVS
+441 QAGGGICQPS

-466 DRRAHTIPSDYV
+466 DRRAHSIPSDYV
-478 PIGLDATVDTRGI
+478 PVGLDATVDTRGL
-491 DFVWKNNTDM
+491 DFVWRNNTDM

-506 AKVEKVEG
+506 ARVEKVEG
-514 SSSRHTITVYVYGTP
+514 SSSRNTITVYVYGKP

-534 TYQSRNEIK
+534 TYKSRSEIV
-543 EQASRQSEA
+543 EEHSRQDEV

-606 VSIGTGAALAAGQT
+606 VSIGTGAPLAPGQT
-620 PDPSWKPYGTAL
+620 PDPAWKPYGTPL

>member
-1 MSERAERGKMAN
+1 MAN

-25 LPSYMKKNV
+25 LPSYMKKN
-34 TTAKRATQAT
+34 TTAAKRAAAQGT
-44 ATRSTAKS
+44 ATRSA
-52 GASSA
+52 APSA

-67 TAHSTVTRS
+67 AAHTTA
-76 TTTRSTASHSSA
+76 TRSTASRSSA
-88 RGSTARSSSTRS
+88 RSSTAHSAAARS
-100 SATHSTAARSNSA
+100 SATRSTAA
-113 HSTAAKANTQRT
+113 HSTAAKANTRHA
-125 ANQAQHKK
+125 ANQVQHKK
-133 HKKKKSGSGALK
+133 RKRKKSGSGALK

-151 AALVC
+151 AALIC
-156 VIIIVSIANSG
+156 VIIVSIANSG

-224 CGENSWTLDSAAMGM
+224 SGENSWTLDSDAMGM

-254 RGEDDNTVVITGA
+254 RGEDDNTVVITDG

-274 KYTWDREKIISA
+274 KYTWDRGKIMSA
-286 LTAMSQTVN
+286 LAAMSQSIN

-302 AEPVTDWEQEERFI
+302 AEPVTDWTQEERFI

-341 GDFECTVEATVNAV
+341 GEFVCTVEATVNAV
-355 LPGGSIE
+355 LPGGNIDD
-362 ELKAATSFIASY
+362 LKAATSFIASY
-374 TTKFSARKDDEVKQ
+374 TTKFSARRDDEVKQ

-400 INGNTVQPG
+400 INGNTIQPG

-478 PIGLDATVDTRGI
+478 PVGLDATVDTRGI

-501 PVYIF
+501 PSYIF
-506 AKVEKVEG
+506 AKVENVEG
-514 SSSRHTITVYVYGTP
+514 SSSRHTITVYVYGKP

-534 TYQSRNEIK
+534 TYQSRNEII
-543 EQASRQSEA
+543 EERSRQDEA
-552 IYTNDPSIPTGYQL
+552 IYTNDASIPTGYQL

-584 VDGKLVESK
+584 VDGKLAESK

-606 VSIGTGAALAAGQT
+606 VSIGAGAPLASGQT
-620 PDPSWKPYGTAL
+620 PDPAWQPYGTAL
-632 EDAN
+632 KDAN

>member
-1 MSERAERGKMAN
+1 MAN

-34 TTAKRATQAT
+34 TTAKRTTQPA
-44 ATRSTAKS
+44 AARSTAKS
-52 GASSA
+52 GAASA

-67 TAHSTVTRS
+67 A
-76 TTTRSTASHSSA
+76 TRSTAERSTTSRSYA
-88 RGSTARSSSTRS
+88 RGSAQHGAATRS
-100 SATHSTAARSNSA
+100 TAA
-113 HSTAAKANTQRT
+113 HSTAAKANTRHA
-125 ANQAQHKK
+125 ANQVQHKK
-133 HKKKKSGSGALK
+133 RKRKKSGSGALK

-151 AALVC
+151 AALIC
-156 VIIIVSIANSG
+156 VIIIVSIANSS

-224 CGENSWTLDSAAMGM
+224 SGENSWTLDSDAMGM
-239 GYDIADALAD
+239 GYDIAEALAD

-267 GVGEFDA
+267 GEGEFDA
-274 KYTWDREKIISA
+274 KYTWDRGKIISA
-286 LTAMSQTVN
+286 LAAMSQSIN

-302 AEPVTDWEQEERFI
+302 AEPVTDWTQEERFI

-341 GDFECTVEATVNAV
+341 GEFVCTVEATVNAV
-355 LPGGSIE
+355 LPGGNIDD
-362 ELKAATSFIASY
+362 LKAATSFIASY
-374 TTKFSARKDDEVKQ
+374 TTKFSARRDDEVKQ

-400 INGNTVQPG
+400 INGNTIQPG

-478 PIGLDATVDTRGI
+478 PVGLDATVDTRGI

-501 PVYIF
+501 PAYIF
-506 AKVEKVEG
+506 ARVEKVEG
-514 SSSRHTITVYVYGTP
+514 SSSRHTITVYVYGKP

-534 TYQSRNEIK
+534 TYQSRNEII
-543 EQASRQSEA
+543 EERSRQDEA
-552 IYTNDPSIPTGYQL
+552 IYTNDASIPTGYQL

-584 VDGKLVESK
+584 VDGKLAESK

-606 VSIGTGAALAAGQT
+606 VSIGTGAPLASGQT
-620 PDPSWKPYGTAL
+620 PDPAWKPYGTPL

>member
-1 MSERAERGKMAN
+1 MAN

-25 LPSYMKKNV
+25 LPSYMKKN
-34 TTAKRATQAT
+34 TTAAKRTAAQGT
-44 ATRSTAKS
+44 ATRSA
-52 GASSA
+52 ASSA

-67 TAHSTVTRS
+67 AAHTTATRS
-76 TTTRSTASHSSA
+76 TATRSTATRSTASRSSA
-88 RGSTARSSSTRS
+88 RGSAQHGA
-100 SATHSTAARSNSA
+100 AT
-113 HSTAAKANTQRT
+113 HSTAAKANTRHA
-125 ANQAQHKK
+125 ANQVQHKK
-133 HKKKKSGSGALK
+133 RKRKKSGSGALK

-151 AALVC
+151 AALIC

-224 CGENSWTLDSAAMGM
+224 SGENSWTLDSDAMGM
-239 GYDIADALAD
+239 GYDIAEALAD

-267 GVGEFDA
+267 GEGEFDA
-274 KYTWDREKIISA
+274 KYTWDRGKIISA
-286 LTAMSQTVN
+286 LAAMSQSIN

-302 AEPVTDWEQEERFI
+302 AEPVTDWTQEERFI
-316 YHTGEEGITLNEEAT
+316 YHAGEEGITLNEEAT

-336 KALEQ
+336 KALGQ
-341 GDFECTVEATVNAV
+341 GEFVCTVEATVNAV
-355 LPGGSIE
+355 LPGGNIDD
-362 ELKAATSFIASY
+362 LKAATSFIASY
-374 TTKFSARKDDEVKQ
+374 TTKFSARRDDEVKQ

-478 PIGLDATVDTRGI
+478 PVGLDATVDTRGI

-501 PVYIF
+501 PAYIF
-506 AKVEKVEG
+506 ARVEKVEG
-514 SSSRHTITVYVYGTP
+514 SSSRHTITVYVYGKP

-534 TYQSRNEIK
+534 TYQSRNEII
-543 EQASRQSEA
+543 EERSRQDEA
-552 IYTNDPSIPTGYQL
+552 IYTNDASIPTGYQL

-584 VDGKLVESK
+584 VDGKLAESK

-606 VSIGTGAALAAGQT
+606 VSIGTGAPLASGQT
-620 PDPSWKPYGTAL
+620 PDPAWKPYGTPL

>member
-1 MSERAERGKMAN
+1 M
-13 DKYSGSY
+13 
-20 NAGPQ
+20 
-25 LPSYMKKNV
+25 
-34 TTAKRATQAT
+34 
-44 ATRSTAKS
+44 
-52 GASSA
+52 
-57 RTSAAAKRTT
+57 
-67 TAHSTVTRS
+67 
-76 TTTRSTASHSSA
+76 
-88 RGSTARSSSTRS
+88 
-100 SATHSTAARSNSA
+100 
-113 HSTAAKANTQRT
+113 
-125 ANQAQHKK
+125 QHKK
-133 HKKKKSGSGALK
+133 RKRKKSGSGALK

-151 AALVC
+151 AALIC

-224 CGENSWTLDSAAMGM
+224 SGENSWTLDSDAMGM

-254 RGEDDNTVVITGA
+254 RGEDDNTVVITDG

-274 KYTWDREKIISA
+274 KYTWDRGKIISA
-286 LTAMSQTVN
+286 LAAMSQSIN

-302 AEPVTDWEQEERFI
+302 AEPVTDWTQEERFI
-316 YHTGEEGITLNEEAT
+316 YHAGEEGITLNEEAT

-336 KALEQ
+336 KALGQ
-341 GDFECTVEATVNAV
+341 GEFVCTVEATVNAV
-355 LPGGSIE
+355 LPGGNIDD
-362 ELKAATSFIASY
+362 LKAATSFIASY
-374 TTKFSARKDDEVKQ
+374 TTKFSARRDDEVKQ

-400 INGNTVQPG
+400 INGNTIQPG

-478 PIGLDATVDTRGI
+478 PVGLDATVDTRGI

-501 PVYIF
+501 PAYIF
-506 AKVEKVEG
+506 ARVERVEG
-514 SSSRHTITVYVYGTP
+514 SSSRHTITVYVYGKP

-534 TYQSRNEIK
+534 TYKSRNEII
-543 EQASRQSEA
+543 EEASRQAEA

-571 HKYYVAEAYQDKY
+571 HKFYVAEAYQDKY
-584 VDGKLVESK
+584 VDGKLAESK

-606 VSIGTGAALAAGQT
+606 VSIGTGAPLASGQT
-620 PDPSWKPYGTAL
+620 PDPAWQPYGTAL
-632 EDAN
+632 KDAN

>member
-1 MSERAERGKMAN
+1 MAN

-25 LPSYMKKNV
+25 LPSYMKKKV
-34 TTAKRATQAT
+34 TTAKRTTQPA
-44 ATRSTAKS
+44 AARSTAKS
-52 GASSA
+52 GAASA

-67 TAHSTVTRS
+67 T
-76 TTTRSTASHSSA
+76 TRSTAERSTASRSSA
-88 RGSTARSSSTRS
+88 RSSAQHSTAARTSAARST
-100 SATHSTAARSNSA
+100 ATHSTATR
-113 HSTAAKANTQRT
+113 STAAKANTQRT

-133 HKKKKSGSGALK
+133 HKRKKSGSGALK
-145 WIALAA
+145 WITLAA
-151 AALVC
+151 AALIC
-156 VIIIVSIANSG
+156 VIVIVSVSNSG

-224 CGENSWTLDSAAMGM
+224 SGENSWTLDSAAMGI

-254 RGEDDNTVVITGA
+254 RGEDDNTVVITG
-267 GVGEFDA
+267 GGIGEFDA
-274 KYTWDREKIISA
+274 KYTWDREKIMSA
-286 LTAMSQTVN
+286 LAAMSQSIN

-302 AEPVTDWEQEERFI
+302 AEPVTDWTQEERFI

-336 KALEQ
+336 KALGQ
-341 GDFECTVEATVNAV
+341 GEFVCTVEATVNAV
-355 LPGGSIE
+355 LPGGSIDD
-362 ELKAATSFIASY
+362 LKAATSFIASY
-374 TTKFSARKDDEVKQ
+374 TTKFSARRDDEVKQ

-400 INGNTVQPG
+400 INGNTIQPG

-441 QAGGGICQVS
+441 QAGGGICQPS

-466 DRRAHTIPSDYV
+466 DRRAHSIPSDYV
-478 PIGLDATVDTRGI
+478 PVGLDATVDTRGL
-491 DFVWKNNTDM
+491 DFVWRNNTDM

-506 AKVEKVEG
+506 ARVEKVEG
-514 SSSRHTITVYVYGTP
+514 SSSRHTITVYVYGKP

-534 TYQSRNEIK
+534 TYQSRNEII
-543 EQASRQSEA
+543 EERSRQDEA
-552 IYTNDPSIPTGYQL
+552 IYTNDASIPTGYQL

-606 VSIGTGAALAAGQT
+606 VSIGTGAPLAPGQT
-620 PDPSWKPYGTAL
+620 PDPAWKPYGTPL

>member
-1 MSERAERGKMAN
+1 MPERAERGKMAN

-25 LPSYMKKNV
+25 LPSYMKKN
-34 TTAKRATQAT
+34 TTAAKRT
-44 ATRSTAKS
+44 AAQPAAARSTAKS
-52 GASSA
+52 GAASA

-67 TAHSTVTRS
+67 T
-76 TTTRSTASHSSA
+76 TRSTAARGTASRSSA
-88 RGSTARSSSTRS
+88 RSNAQHSTAARTSAARST
-100 SATHSTAARSNSA
+100 ATHSTAT
-113 HSTAAKANTQRT
+113 HSTAAKANTRHV
-125 ANQAQHKK
+125 ANQVQHKK
-133 HKKKKSGSGALK
+133 RKRKKSGSGALK

-151 AALVC
+151 AALIC
-156 VIIIVSIANSG
+156 VIVIVSVSNSG

-224 CGENSWTLDSAAMGM
+224 SGENSWTLDSAAMGM

-254 RGEDDNTVVITGA
+254 RGEDDNTVVITG
-267 GVGEFDA
+267 GGIGEFDA
-274 KYTWDREKIISA
+274 KYTWDREKIMSA
-286 LTAMSQTVN
+286 LAAMSQSIN

-302 AEPVTDWEQEERFI
+302 AEPVTDWTQEERFI

-336 KALEQ
+336 KALGQ
-341 GDFECTVEATVNAV
+341 GEFVCTVEATVNAV
-355 LPGGSIE
+355 LPGGNIDD
-362 ELKAATSFIASY
+362 LKAATSFIASY
-374 TTKFSARKDDEVKQ
+374 TTKFSARRDDEVKQ

-400 INGNTVQPG
+400 INGNTIQPG

-428 GANGISGGKEYTI
+428 GANGISGGKKYTI

-478 PIGLDATVDTRGI
+478 PVGLDATVDTRGI

-506 AKVEKVEG
+506 ARVENVEG
-514 SSSRHTITVYVYGTP
+514 SSSRHTITVYVYGKP

-534 TYQSRNEIK
+534 TYQSRNEII
-543 EQASRQSEA
+543 EERSRLDGA
-552 IYTNDPSIPTGYQL
+552 IYTNDPSIPTGYQV
-566 ERVQG
+566 EDIQG

-584 VDGKLVESK
+584 VDGKLAESK
-593 LLYTDKYKGNPPE
+593 LLYTDTYGGNVPE
-606 VSIGTGAALAAGQT
+606 VRVGTGAPLASGQT
-620 PDPSWKPYGTAL
+620 PDPAWQPYGTAL
-632 EDAN
+632 KDAN

>member
-1 MSERAERGKMAN
+1 MAN

-25 LPSYMKKNV
+25 LPSYMKKKV
-34 TTAKRATQAT
+34 TTAKRTTQPA
-44 ATRSTAKS
+44 AARSTAKS
-52 GASSA
+52 GAASA

-67 TAHSTVTRS
+67 T
-76 TTTRSTASHSSA
+76 TRSTAERSTTSRSSA
-88 RGSTARSSSTRS
+88 RGSAQHGAATRS
-100 SATHSTAARSNSA
+100 TAA
-113 HSTAAKANTQRT
+113 HSTAAKANTRRT

-133 HKKKKSGSGALK
+133 RKRKKSGSGALK

-151 AALVC
+151 AALIC

-224 CGENSWTLDSAAMGM
+224 SGENSWTLDSDAMGM

-254 RGEDDNTVVITGA
+254 RGEDDNTVVITG
-267 GVGEFDA
+267 GGEGEFDA
-274 KYTWDREKIISA
+274 KYTWDRGKIISA
-286 LTAMSQTVN
+286 LAAMSQSIN

-302 AEPVTDWEQEERFI
+302 AEPVTDWSQEERFI
-316 YHTGEEGITLNEEAT
+316 YHAGEEGITLNEEAT

-341 GDFECTVEATVNAV
+341 GEFVCTVEATVNAV
-355 LPGGSIE
+355 LPGGNIDD
-362 ELKAATSFIASY
+362 LKAATSFIASY
-374 TTKFSARKDDEVKQ
+374 TTKFSARRDDEVKQ

-400 INGNTVQPG
+400 INGNTIQPG

-478 PIGLDATVDTRGI
+478 PVGLDATVDTRGI

-501 PVYIF
+501 PAYIF
-506 AKVEKVEG
+506 AKVENVEG
-514 SSSRHTITVYVYGTP
+514 SSSRHTVTVYVYGKP

-534 TYQSRNEIK
+534 TYQSRNEIT
-543 EQASRQSEA
+543 EERSRQDEA
-552 IYTNDPSIPTGYQL
+552 IYTNDASIPTGYQL

-584 VDGKLVESK
+584 VDGKLAESK

-606 VSIGTGAALAAGQT
+606 VSIGTGAPLASGQT
-620 PDPSWKPYGTAL
+620 PDPAWQPYGTAL
-632 EDAN
+632 KDAN

>member
-1 MSERAERGKMAN
+1 MAS

-25 LPSYMKKNV
+25 LPSYMKKKV
-34 TTAKRATQAT
+34 TTAKRTTQPA
-44 ATRSTAKS
+44 AARSTAKS
-52 GASSA
+52 GAASA

-67 TAHSTVTRS
+67 T
-76 TTTRSTASHSSA
+76 TRSTAERSTTSRSSA
-88 RGSTARSSSTRS
+88 RGSAQHGAATRS
-100 SATHSTAARSNSA
+100 TAA
-113 HSTAAKANTQRT
+113 HSTAAKANTRRT

-133 HKKKKSGSGALK
+133 RKRKKSGSGALK

-151 AALVC
+151 AALIC

-224 CGENSWTLDSAAMGM
+224 SGENSWTLDSDAMGM

-254 RGEDDNTVVITGA
+254 RGEDDNTVVITDG

-274 KYTWDREKIISA
+274 KYTWDRGKIISA
-286 LTAMSQTVN
+286 LAAMSQSIN

-302 AEPVTDWEQEERFI
+302 AEPVTDWSQEERFI
-316 YHTGEEGITLNEEAT
+316 YHAGEEGITLNEEAT

-341 GDFECTVEATVNAV
+341 GEFVCTVEATVNAV
-355 LPGGSIE
+355 LPGGNIDD
-362 ELKAATSFIASY
+362 LKAATSFIASY
-374 TTKFSARKDDEVKQ
+374 TTKFSARRDDEVKQ

-400 INGNTVQPG
+400 INGNTIQPG

-478 PIGLDATVDTRGI
+478 PVGLDATVDTRGI

-501 PVYIF
+501 PAYIF
-506 AKVEKVEG
+506 AKVENVEG
-514 SSSRHTITVYVYGTP
+514 SSSRNTITVYVYGKP

-534 TYQSRNEIK
+534 TYQSRNEII
-543 EQASRQSEA
+543 EERSRQDEA
-552 IYTNDPSIPTGYQL
+552 IYTNDASIPTGYQL

-584 VDGKLVESK
+584 VDGKLAESK

-606 VSIGTGAALAAGQT
+606 VSIGTGAPLASGQT
-620 PDPSWKPYGTAL
+620 PDPAWKPYGTAL

>member
-1 MSERAERGKMAN
+1 MAN

-25 LPSYMKKNV
+25 LPSYMKKN
-34 TTAKRATQAT
+34 TTAAKRTAAQGT
-44 ATRSTAKS
+44 ATRSTAS
-52 GASSA
+52 AA

-67 TAHSTVTRS
+67 AAH
-76 TTTRSTASHSSA
+76 TTRSTATRSTASRSSA
-88 RGSTARSSSTRS
+88 RSSTAHSAAARS
-100 SATHSTAARSNSA
+100 SATRSTAA
-113 HSTAAKANTQRT
+113 HSTAAKANTRHA
-125 ANQAQHKK
+125 ANQVQHKK
-133 HKKKKSGSGALK
+133 RKRKKSGSGALK

-151 AALVC
+151 AALIC

-224 CGENSWTLDSAAMGM
+224 SGENSWTLDSDAMGM

-254 RGEDDNTVVITGA
+254 RGEDDNTVVITG
-267 GVGEFDA
+267 GGIGEFDA
-274 KYTWDREKIISA
+274 KYTWDRGKIISA
-286 LTAMSQTVN
+286 LAAMSQSIN

-302 AEPVTDWEQEERFI
+302 AEPVTDWTQEERFI
-316 YHTGEEGITLNEEAT
+316 YHAGEEGITLNEEAT

-341 GDFECTVEATVNAV
+341 GEFVCTVEATVNAV
-355 LPGGSIE
+355 LPGGNIDD
-362 ELKAATSFIASY
+362 LKAATSFIASY
-374 TTKFSARKDDEVKQ
+374 TTKFSARRDDEVKQ

-400 INGNTVQPG
+400 INGNTIQPG

-478 PIGLDATVDTRGI
+478 PVGLDATVDTRGI

-501 PVYIF
+501 PAYIF
-506 AKVEKVEG
+506 AKVENVEG
-514 SSSRHTITVYVYGTP
+514 SSSRHTITVYVYGKP

-534 TYQSRNEIK
+534 TYQSRNEII
-543 EQASRQSEA
+543 EERSRQDEA
-552 IYTNDPSIPTGYQL
+552 IYTNDASIPTGYQL

-584 VDGKLVESK
+584 VDGKLAESK

-606 VSIGTGAALAAGQT
+606 VSIGTGAPLASGQT
-620 PDPSWKPYGTAL
+620 PDPAWQPYGTAL

>member
-1 MSERAERGKMAN
+1 MAN

-25 LPSYMKKNV
+25 LPSYMKKKV
-34 TTAKRATQAT
+34 TTAKRTTQPA
-44 ATRSTAKS
+44 AARSTAKS
-52 GASSA
+52 GAASA

-67 TAHSTVTRS
+67 T
-76 TTTRSTASHSSA
+76 TRSTAERSTTSRSSA
-88 RGSTARSSSTRS
+88 RGSAQHGAATRS
-100 SATHSTAARSNSA
+100 TAA
-113 HSTAAKANTQRT
+113 HSTAAKANTRRT

-133 HKKKKSGSGALK
+133 RKRKKSGSGALK

-151 AALVC
+151 AALIC
-156 VIIIVSIANSG
+156 VIVIVSVSNSG

-224 CGENSWTLDSAAMGM
+224 SGENSWTLDSAAMGM

-254 RGEDDNTVVITGA
+254 RGEDDNTVVITDG

-274 KYTWDREKIISA
+274 KYTWDRGKIISA
-286 LTAMSQTVN
+286 LAAMSQSIN

-302 AEPVTDWEQEERFI
+302 AEPVTDWSQEERFI
-316 YHTGEEGITLNEEAT
+316 YHAGEEGITLNEEAT

-336 KALEQ
+336 KALGQ
-341 GDFECTVEATVNAV
+341 GEFVCTVEATVNAV
-355 LPGGSIE
+355 LPGGNIDD
-362 ELKAATSFIASY
+362 LKAATSFIASY
-374 TTKFSARKDDEVKQ
+374 TTKFSARRDDEVKQ

-400 INGNTVQPG
+400 INGNTIQPG

-478 PIGLDATVDTRGI
+478 PVGLDATVDTRGI

-501 PVYIF
+501 PAYIF
-506 AKVEKVEG
+506 AKVENVEG
-514 SSSRHTITVYVYGTP
+514 SSSRHTITVYVYGKP

-534 TYQSRNEIK
+534 TYQSRNEIT
-543 EQASRQSEA
+543 EERSRQDEA
-552 IYTNDPSIPTGYQL
+552 IYTNDASIPTGYQL

-584 VDGKLVESK
+584 VDGKLAESK

-606 VSIGTGAALAAGQT
+606 VSIGTGAPLASGQT
-620 PDPSWKPYGTAL
+620 PDPAWKPYGTPL

>member
-1 MSERAERGKMAN
+1 MAN

-25 LPSYMKKNV
+25 LPSYMKKN
-34 TTAKRATQAT
+34 TTAAKRT
-44 ATRSTAKS
+44 AAQGTAARSTAP
-52 GASSA
+52 SA

-67 TAHSTVTRS
+67 A
-76 TTTRSTASHSSA
+76 TRSTAE
-88 RGSTARSSSTRS
+88 RSTTSRSYARSSAQHSTATRTSAARS
-100 SATHSTAARSNSA
+100 TATHSTAA
-113 HSTAAKANTQRT
+113 HSTAAKANTRHA
-125 ANQAQHKK
+125 ANQVQRKK

-151 AALVC
+151 AALIC
-156 VIIIVSIANSG
+156 VIIIVSIANSS

-224 CGENSWTLDSAAMGM
+224 SGENSWTLDSDAMGM
-239 GYDIADALAD
+239 GYDIAEALAD

-267 GVGEFDA
+267 GEGEFDA
-274 KYTWDREKIISA
+274 KYTWDRGKIISA
-286 LTAMSQTVN
+286 LAAMSQSIN

-302 AEPVTDWEQEERFI
+302 AEPVTDWTQEERFI

-341 GDFECTVEATVNAV
+341 GEFVCTVEATVNAV
-355 LPGGSIE
+355 LPGGNIDD
-362 ELKAATSFIASY
+362 LKAATSFIASY
-374 TTKFSARKDDEVKQ
+374 TTKFSARRDDEVKQ

-400 INGNTVQPG
+400 INGNTIQPG

-478 PIGLDATVDTRGI
+478 PVGLDATVDTRGI

-501 PVYIF
+501 PAYIF
-506 AKVEKVEG
+506 ARVEKVEG
-514 SSSRHTITVYVYGTP
+514 SSSRNTITVYVYGKP

-534 TYQSRNEIK
+534 TYKSRNEII
-543 EQASRQSEA
+543 EEASRQAEA
-552 IYTNDPSIPTGYQL
+552 IYTNDASIPTGYQL

-584 VDGKLVESK
+584 VDGKLAESK

-606 VSIGTGAALAAGQT
+606 VSIGTGAPLAPGQT
-620 PDPSWKPYGTAL
+620 PDPAWKPYGTPL

>member
-1 MSERAERGKMAN
+1 
-13 DKYSGSY
+13 
-20 NAGPQ
+20 
-25 LPSYMKKNV
+25 
-34 TTAKRATQAT
+34 
-44 ATRSTAKS
+44 
-52 GASSA
+52 
-57 RTSAAAKRTT
+57 
-67 TAHSTVTRS
+67 
-76 TTTRSTASHSSA
+76 
-88 RGSTARSSSTRS
+88 
-100 SATHSTAARSNSA
+100 
-113 HSTAAKANTQRT
+113 
-125 ANQAQHKK
+125 
-133 HKKKKSGSGALK
+133 
-145 WIALAA
+145 
-151 AALVC
+151 
-156 VIIIVSIANSG
+156 
-167 GADAV
+167 
-172 ADMDKLMQTG
+172 MQTG

-224 CGENSWTLDSAAMGM
+224 SGENSWTLDSDAMGM

-254 RGEDDNTVVITGA
+254 RGEDDNTVVITDG

-274 KYTWDREKIISA
+274 KYTWDRGKIISA
-286 LTAMSQTVN
+286 LAAMSQSIN

-302 AEPVTDWEQEERFI
+302 AEPVTDWSQEERFI
-316 YHTGEEGITLNEEAT
+316 YHAGEEGITLNEEAT

-341 GDFECTVEATVNAV
+341 GEFVCTVEATVNAV
-355 LPGGSIE
+355 LPGGNIDD
-362 ELKAATSFIASY
+362 LKAATSFIASY
-374 TTKFSARKDDEVKQ
+374 TTKFSARRDDEVKQ

-400 INGNTVQPG
+400 INGNTIQPG

-478 PIGLDATVDTRGI
+478 PVGLDATVDTRGI

-501 PVYIF
+501 PAYIF
-506 AKVEKVEG
+506 AKVENVEG
-514 SSSRHTITVYVYGTP
+514 SSSRHTITVYVYGKP

-534 TYQSRNEIK
+534 TYQSRNEII
-543 EQASRQSEA
+543 EERSRQDEA
-552 IYTNDPSIPTGYQL
+552 IYTNDASIPTGYQL

-584 VDGKLVESK
+584 VDGKLAESK

-606 VSIGTGAALAAGQT
+606 VSIGTGAPLASGQT
-620 PDPSWKPYGTAL
+620 PDPAWQPYGTAL

>member
-1 MSERAERGKMAN
+1 MAN

-25 LPSYMKKNV
+25 LPSYMKKN
-34 TTAKRATQAT
+34 TTAAKRTAAQGT
-44 ATRSTAKS
+44 ATRSA
-52 GASSA
+52 ASSA

-67 TAHSTVTRS
+67 AAHTTA
-76 TTTRSTASHSSA
+76 TRSTAERSTTSRSSA
-88 RGSTARSSSTRS
+88 RSSTAHSAAARST
-100 SATHSTAARSNSA
+100 ATHSTAARS
-113 HSTAAKANTQRT
+113 TAAKANTRRT

-151 AALVC
+151 AALIC
-156 VIIIVSIANSG
+156 VIIIVSIANSS

-224 CGENSWTLDSAAMGM
+224 SGENSWTLDSDAMGM
-239 GYDIADALAD
+239 GYDIAEALAD

-267 GVGEFDA
+267 GEGEFDA
-274 KYTWDREKIISA
+274 KYTWDRGKIISA
-286 LTAMSQTVN
+286 LAAMSQSIN

-302 AEPVTDWEQEERFI
+302 AEPVTDWTQEERFI
-316 YHTGEEGITLNEEAT
+316 YHAGEEGITLNEEAT

-341 GDFECTVEATVNAV
+341 GEFVCTVEATVNAV
-355 LPGGSIE
+355 LPGGNIDD
-362 ELKAATSFIASY
+362 LKAATSFIASY
-374 TTKFSARKDDEVKQ
+374 TTKFSARRDDEVKQ

-400 INGNTVQPG
+400 INGNTIQPG

-478 PIGLDATVDTRGI
+478 PVGLDATVDTRGI

-501 PVYIF
+501 PAYIF

-514 SSSRHTITVYVYGTP
+514 SSSRHTITVYVYGKP

-534 TYQSRNEIK
+534 TYQSRNEII
-543 EQASRQSEA
+543 EERSRQDEA
-552 IYTNDPSIPTGYQL
+552 IYTNDASIPTGYQL

-584 VDGKLVESK
+584 VDGKLAESK

-606 VSIGTGAALAAGQT
+606 VSIGTGAPLASGQT
-620 PDPSWKPYGTAL
+620 PDPAWQPYGTAL